1 MSALTVYQGLESVFR
16 GVDSLRTIM
25 LGEPTGDLDLPGLY
39 TAFESFDRPLEGR
52 PPGDNVTGMTYRFVH
67 RLMIQWVDFQ
77 QAEMQLLTFINKIP
91 FAVASD
97 PQLGGRIT
105 SGVAKIVAG
114 DAGFVTIGGVKYRV
128 VDFRSE
134 TLEKGARS
142 SGL

>member
-1 MSALTVYQGLESVFR
+1 MSAVTVYQGLESIFR
-16 GVDSLRTIM
+16 TVDGLRTVM
-25 LGEPTGDLDLPGLY
+25 LGEPTGDMDLPGLY
-39 TAFESFDRPLEGR
+39 TAFDDFDRPLEGR
-52 PPGDNVTGMTYRFVH
+52 PPGDNVTGMTYHFVH

-91 FAVASD
+91 SAVAHD
-97 PQLGGRIT
+97 AQLGGRLT
-105 SGVAKIVAG
+105 SGTAKIVAG
-114 DAGFVTIGGVKYRV
+114 RAGFVTIGGVKYRV